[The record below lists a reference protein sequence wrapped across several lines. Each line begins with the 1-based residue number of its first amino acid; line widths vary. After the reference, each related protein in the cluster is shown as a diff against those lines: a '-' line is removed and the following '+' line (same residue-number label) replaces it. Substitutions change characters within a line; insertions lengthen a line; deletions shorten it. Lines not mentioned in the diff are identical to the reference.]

1 MTLKFPASGGR
12 EALIPTCLPFSKIEY
27 CATSTIQ
34 TLHPTHHMWL
44 ESENGDQREASAKFY
59 LEQ

>member
-34 TLHPTHHMWL
+34 TLKLPHIKLVLKKIKETSFL
-44 ESENGDQREASAKFY
+44 
-59 LEQ
+59 